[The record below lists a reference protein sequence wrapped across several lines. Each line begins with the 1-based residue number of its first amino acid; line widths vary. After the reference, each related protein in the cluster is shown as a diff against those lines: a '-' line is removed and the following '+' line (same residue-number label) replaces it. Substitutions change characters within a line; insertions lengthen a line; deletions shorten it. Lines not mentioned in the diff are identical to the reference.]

1 MKALVIVLLLMASGI
16 VLAHAAAPTQ
26 EWWILN
32 LQGGVCELAAPV
44 TPYSFKQWVTGLG
57 LFRYIYI
64 TREADGSIFGVEIG
78 YAETR
83 SSKASL
89 TDYFFPSL
97 ANCQAFLQK
106 AQRHGLG
113 ASKGELQ

>member
-1 MKALVIVLLLMASGI
+1 MKALVIAALLLMASGI
-16 VLAHAAAPTQ
+16 ALANAAPIH
-26 EWWILN
+26 EWWLLN
-32 LQGGVCELAAPV
+32 MQEGVCELAAPV

-57 LFRYIYI
+57 LFRYIHI
-64 TREADGSIFGVEIG
+64 TREADGSIFGVEIA

-89 TDYFFPSL
+89 TNYFFPSL
-97 ANCQAFLQK
+97 DKCQAFLRK
-106 AQRHGLG
+106 AERRGLG

>member
-1 MKALVIVLLLMASGI
+1 MKALVIALLLMASGI
-16 VLAHAAAPTQ
+16 ALANAAPTH
-26 EWWILN
+26 EWWLLN
-32 LQGGVCELAAPV
+32 TQDGACELVAPV

-57 LFRYIYI
+57 LFRDIHI

-89 TDYFFPSL
+89 TNYFFPNL

-113 ASKGELQ
+113 ASKGKLQ